1 MSVFLVQHGKI
12 LLIKVVI
19 TRIIASSTAGA
30 SAQLELVL
38 EAVLVLDN
46 KCECKIGDLV
56 EYRTNTNTD
65 DGKYATKWPMP

>member
-38 EAVLVLDN
+38 ETVPETEN
-46 KCECKIGDLV
+46 
-56 EYRTNTNTD
+56 
-65 DGKYATKWPMP
+65 